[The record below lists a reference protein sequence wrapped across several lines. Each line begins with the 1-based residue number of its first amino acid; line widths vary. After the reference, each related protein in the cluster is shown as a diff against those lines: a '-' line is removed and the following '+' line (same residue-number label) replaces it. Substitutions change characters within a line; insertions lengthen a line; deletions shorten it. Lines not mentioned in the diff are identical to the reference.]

1 MSYRDGTARM
11 RFGDLGVDSMMRSAK
26 HSAFIITL
34 CLTAWIVAGAHGQDP
49 GVVIPKGP
57 NDRLVAPGLSPQDP
71 SPRFNDMGDAKDPP
85 GIPPVWVLHFK
96 FKDPRIVKVKVPG
109 KGERLCWYVWYQV
122 YNFSGEPRQLIP
134 TFEIKADTSDTV
146 HHDQILPAV
155 EAAVAR
161 VEDPASTDT
170 IRNSVTI
177 SQSLIPVSSTQR
189 LRPVTGVALWD
200 DIETNAQ
207 RYTLFVTGL
216 SNGWS
221 IATGNNAGANGE
233 PETIVRRKTL
243 QVEFRRVGNTD
254 RIELFG
260 TPRWVYRGGA
270 LTTQV
275 KENVPAAPKKP

>member
-26 HSAFIITL
+26 HSACIITL

-134 TFEIKADTSDTV
+134 TFEIKADT
-146 HHDQILPAV
+146 
-155 EAAVAR
+155 
-161 VEDPASTDT
+161 
-170 IRNSVTI
+170 
-177 SQSLIPVSSTQR
+177 LIPCTTIKFSPQLKPRSPGLTIL
-189 LRPVTGVALWD
+189 LRPTPFA
-200 DIETNAQ
+200 I
-207 RYTLFVTGL
+207 RSLFPKA
-216 SNGWS
+216 SS
-221 IATGNNAGANGE
+221 QFH
-233 PETIVRRKTL
+233 PRK
-243 QVEFRRVGNTD
+243 G
-254 RIELFG
+254 
-260 TPRWVYRGGA
+260 
-270 LTTQV
+270 
-275 KENVPAAPKKP
+275 

>member
-1 MSYRDGTARM
+1 M
-11 RFGDLGVDSMMRSAK
+11 LRSAK
-26 HSAFIITL
+26 LGA
-34 CLTAWIVAGAHGQDP
+34 CALTAALGLVAWQAPVATGQDP
-49 GVVIPKGP
+49 GGFIPKGP
-57 NDRLVAPGLSPQDP
+57 NDRIASPSPSPQDP
-71 SPRFNDMGDAKDPP
+71 SPRLNGMGEGKDPP

-109 KGERLCWYVWYQV
+109 KGERLCWYVWYQI
-122 YNFSGEPRQLIP
+122 YNFSNEPRQLIP

-146 HHDQILPAV
+146 HPDQILPAV

-161 VEDPASTDT
+161 VEDHASTDN

-177 SQSLIPVSSTQR
+177 SQELIPVSSSKQV
-189 LRPVTGVALWD
+189 RPVTGVALWD
-200 DIETNAQ
+200 DIEPDAQ

-221 IATGNNAGANGE
+221 IATGNNPGPNGE

-254 RIELFG
+254 RIEMVG
-260 TPRWVYRGGA
+260 TPRWVYRGGPLVTA
-270 LTTQV
+270 L
-275 KENVPAAPKKP
+275 KEQPKQNDPPGQKKP